1 MPKDKSPF
9 AVSTDKK
16 GKVIAITDTST
27 GEKLPQKYVRRMR
40 NEMKKKQPFT
50 KKPFDNSVKIVKI
63 KCVKCG
69 KTRKVFSSDFFQ
81 VTTCIDCTKLAKAEK
96 KAAKAD
102 EIKEALALLAARKAE
117 ASK

>member
-69 KTRKVFSSDFFQ
+69 KTFE
-81 VTTCIDCTKLAKAEK
+81 TKSGPSGHTWCAKCHGVK
-96 KAAKAD
+96 
-102 EIKEALALLAARKAE
+102 L
-117 ASK
+117 